1 MTFERS
7 RAALASISAAA
18 GLLLLAT
25 ADVTQAQS
33 GNETHWGMR
42 ATVAPSWEI
51 PQRLIEIDFL
61 QDYIGQ
67 GSEVKG
73 SELAVGFVRG
83 RRLGGDWGL
92 AYLRKTLSDSTRIDI
107 SNGDTCF
114 SAGAALQCGAN
125 RDVYTTSGVA
135 FNGLELHKFVP
146 WFTIKR
152 RAQIGM
158 NLGIGAMMVSG
169 GTVTKT
175 STVTSSVFDPSTRQ
189 NSLTTTQSASTFDG
203 KGFLEDLGVPSI
215 LPLAKV
221 ELALTGILARNFKVR
236 ASGGLNLPGVQRFSI
251 SAIYLLGQ

>member
-1 MTFERS
+1 M
-7 RAALASISAAA
+7 
-18 GLLLLAT
+18 
-25 ADVTQAQS
+25 
-33 GNETHWGMR
+33 
-42 ATVAPSWEI
+42 
-51 PQRLIEIDFL
+51 
-61 QDYIGQ
+61 
-67 GSEVKG
+67 
-73 SELAVGFVRG
+73 
-83 RRLGGDWGL
+83 
-92 AYLRKTLSDSTRIDI
+92 
-107 SNGDTCF
+107 
-114 SAGAALQCGAN
+114 
-125 RDVYTTSGVA
+125 A

-189 NSLTTTQSASTFDG
+189 HSLTTTQSASTFDG